1 MDVKLYPAPLA
12 GTVAAPPSK
21 SRWHRELIC
30 QAAAGRFP
38 PLPPDAPEDIRA
50 TAAGLRVLYGG
61 GEEVPCGASGST
73 LRFLLPLA
81 MTLGREVTFTG
92 TPRLLERVMP
102 GLWGVTPCPGGLR
115 VTGRLTGGVYH
126 LPGAIPPSS
135 SAGCSWPCPC
145 AGRTPGWRRRGR
157 CPGPMW
163 T

>member
-61 GEEVPCGASGST
+61 S
-73 LRFLLPLA
+73 LRSQRQYPALPA
-81 MTLGREVTFTG
+81 AVS
-92 TPRLLERVMP
+92 
-102 GLWGVTPCPGGLR
+102 
-115 VTGRLTGGVYH
+115 YD
-126 LPGAIPPSS
+126 
-135 SAGCSWPCPC
+135 AGP
-145 AGRTPGWRRRGR
+145 
-157 CPGPMW
+157 
-163 T
+163 